1 MSVHYEYRTLWCHK
15 NMDVR
20 TGRLSKEL
28 QLWIINVL
36 RWAAGGEESDT
47 LNKRD
52 EAGSHQA
59 DKNVLVGHSLT
70 VCLIWEAFPH
80 RHSDTGK
87 NTARATTL
95 SGPLDLERSDMKQ
108 RTVRLHPHKRDD
120 TLMSGFR
127 RSPQHRRLPSI
138 FTPTTNIHLTAFP
151 WNKFRIKL

>member
-36 RWAAGGEESDT
+36 RWAARGEESDM
-47 LNKRD
+47 LKKSD

-70 VCLIWEAFPH
+70 VFDLGGVSTPTLEKHP
-80 RHSDTGK
+80 
-87 NTARATTL
+87 ARAATR

-108 RTVRLHPHKRDD
+108 EPWDSTHIKEM

-138 FTPTTNIHLTAFP
+138 FTPTTNIHLTAFH